1 MSDNS
6 NNMRK
11 ITKKLALI
19 TLILLISPLV
29 SLANVGPISLKAS
42 LDSAHIIMGKQTTL
56 HIEIVDNNG
65 VNGVLPILNSDT
77 IIAEIEVIS
86 KSQADT
92 IDLENN
98 RRQINQ
104 DIIIQSFDS
113 GLYTIPPIQYIVGKD
128 TFKANPLALK
138 VIPVSADSLQTIHG
152 QADVIYPNSRWY
164 DFLPDFITDYW
175 GWILVVIIVI
185 LGAIFGLLLYK
196 KKLPITLTPAKK
208 EIPPYELAIQLLE
221 KLRDEKLC
229 ERGQEKEFYT
239 RLTDILRSYIDSRF
253 GINAM
258 EMTTTQIIESL
269 NNNNNETVDSKS
281 YVEQVLEIADF
292 VKFAKVRPLPDDNVK
307 SYNWALQFVKETK
320 PIEETVNTI
329 DNSEN
334 TK

>member
-138 VIPVSADSLQTIHG
+138 VIPVSVDSLQTIHS

-196 KKLPITLTPAKK
+196 KKLPRTLTPTKK

-221 KLRDEKLC
+221 RLRDEKLC

-258 EMTTTQIIESL
+258 EMTSTQIIESL
-269 NNNNNETVDSKS
+269 NNNNETVSSKS

>member
-42 LDSAHIIMGKQTTL
+42 LDSAHLIMGKQTSL

-65 VNGVLPILNSDT
+65 VNGVLPILNADT

-138 VIPVSADSLQTIHG
+138 VIPVSVDSLQTIHS

-269 NNNNNETVDSKS
+269 NSNNETVDSKS

>member
-138 VIPVSADSLQTIHG
+138 VIPVSVDSLQTIHS

-269 NNNNNETVDSKS
+269 NSNNETVDSKS

>member
-138 VIPVSADSLQTIHG
+138 VIPVSVDSLQTIHG
-152 QADVIYPNSRWY
+152 QADVIYPSSRWY

-221 KLRDEKLC
+221 RLRDEKLC

-269 NNNNNETVDSKS
+269 NSNNETVDSKS

>member
-11 ITKKLALI
+11 ITKKLALFA
-19 TLILLISPLV
+19 LILLISPLV

-65 VNGVLPILNSDT
+65 VNGALPILDADT

-138 VIPVSADSLQTIHG
+138 VIPVSVDSLQTIHG

-175 GWILVVIIVI
+175 GWILVVIIII
-185 LGAIFGLLLYK
+185 LGAILALLLYK
-196 KKLPITLTPAKK
+196 KKLPIALTPAQK

-221 KLRDEKLC
+221 RLRDEKLC

-258 EMTTTQIIESL
+258 EMTSTQIIESL
-269 NNNNNETVDSKS
+269 NSNNETVDSKS

-320 PIEETVNTI
+320 PIEESENTI

>member
-1 MSDNS
+1 
-6 NNMRK
+6 MRK

-42 LDSAHIIMGKQTTL
+42 LDSAHIIMGKQTSL

-138 VIPVSADSLQTIHG
+138 VIPVSVDSLQTIHS

-185 LGAIFGLLLYK
+185 LGEIFGLLLYK

-269 NNNNNETVDSKS
+269 NSNNETVDSKS

>member
-1 MSDNS
+1 
-6 NNMRK
+6 MRK

-42 LDSAHIIMGKQTTL
+42 LDSAHIIMGKQTSL

-138 VIPVSADSLQTIHG
+138 VIPVSVDSLQTIHG

-269 NNNNNETVDSKS
+269 NSNNETVDSKS

>member
-1 MSDNS
+1 
-6 NNMRK
+6 MRK
-11 ITKKLALI
+11 ITKKLALFA
-19 TLILLISPLV
+19 LILLISPLV

-65 VNGVLPILNSDT
+65 VNGALPILDADT

-138 VIPVSADSLQTIHG
+138 VIPVSVDSLQTIHG
-152 QADVIYPNSRWY
+152 QADVINPNSRWY

-269 NNNNNETVDSKS
+269 NSNNETVDSKS

>member
-42 LDSAHIIMGKQTTL
+42 LDSAHIIMGKQTSL

-138 VIPVSADSLQTIHG
+138 VIPVSVDSLQTIHS

-196 KKLPITLTPAKK
+196 KKLPITLTPTKK

-221 KLRDEKLC
+221 RLRDEKLC

-258 EMTTTQIIESL
+258 EMTSTQIIESL
-269 NNNNNETVDSKS
+269 NNNNETVSSKS

>member
-11 ITKKLALI
+11 ITKELALFA
-19 TLILLISPLV
+19 LILLISPLV

-65 VNGVLPILNSDT
+65 VNGALPILDADT

-138 VIPVSADSLQTIHG
+138 VIPVSVDSLQTIHG

-175 GWILVVIIVI
+175 GWILVVIIII
-185 LGAIFGLLLYK
+185 LGAIFALLLYK
-196 KKLPITLTPAKK
+196 KKLPIALTTTKK

-269 NNNNNETVDSKS
+269 NNNNETICSKS

-320 PIEETVNTI
+320 PIEESENTI

>member
-11 ITKKLALI
+11 ITKELALFA
-19 TLILLISPLV
+19 LILLISPLV

-138 VIPVSADSLQTIHG
+138 VIPVSVDSLQTIHS

-269 NNNNNETVDSKS
+269 NSNNETVDSKS

>member
-11 ITKKLALI
+11 ITKKLALFA
-19 TLILLISPLV
+19 LILLISPLV

-65 VNGVLPILNSDT
+65 VNGALPILDADT

-138 VIPVSADSLQTIHG
+138 VIPVSVDSLQTIHG
-152 QADVIYPNSRWY
+152 QADVINPNSRWY

-269 NNNNNETVDSKS
+269 NSNNETVDSKS

>member
-11 ITKKLALI
+11 ITKELALFA
-19 TLILLISPLV
+19 LILLISPLV

-65 VNGVLPILNSDT
+65 VNGALPILDADT

-138 VIPVSADSLQTIHG
+138 VIPVSVDSLQTIHG

-196 KKLPITLTPAKK
+196 KKLPIALTPTQK

-269 NNNNNETVDSKS
+269 NNNNETVDSKS

-320 PIEETVNTI
+320 PIEATVNTI

>member
-138 VIPVSADSLQTIHG
+138 VIPVSVDSLQTIHG

-269 NNNNNETVDSKS
+269 NSNNETVDSKS

>member
-1 MSDNS
+1 
-6 NNMRK
+6 MRK
-11 ITKKLALI
+11 ITKKLALFA
-19 TLILLISPLV
+19 LILLISPLV

-65 VNGVLPILNSDT
+65 VNGALPILDADT

-138 VIPVSADSLQTIHG
+138 VIPVSVDSLQTIHG

-175 GWILVVIIVI
+175 GWILVVIIII
-185 LGAIFGLLLYK
+185 LGAIFALLLYK
-196 KKLPITLTPAKK
+196 KKLPIALTPAQK

-269 NNNNNETVDSKS
+269 NSNNETVGTKS

-320 PIEETVNTI
+320 PIEATVNTI

>member
-1 MSDNS
+1 
-6 NNMRK
+6 MRK
-11 ITKKLALI
+11 ITKKLALFA
-19 TLILLISPLV
+19 LILLISPLV

-65 VNGVLPILNSDT
+65 GNGVLPILDADT

-138 VIPVSADSLQTIHG
+138 VIPVSVDSLQTIHG

-175 GWILVVIIVI
+175 GWILVVIIII
-185 LGAIFGLLLYK
+185 LGAIFALLLYK
-196 KKLPITLTPAKK
+196 KKLPIALTPAQK
-208 EIPPYELAIQLLE
+208 EIPPYELAMQLLE
-221 KLRDEKLC
+221 RLRDEKLC

-258 EMTTTQIIESL
+258 EMTSTQIIESL
-269 NNNNNETVDSKS
+269 NSNNETVDSKS

-307 SYNWALQFVKETK
+307 SYNWAIQFVKETK
-320 PIEETVNTI
+320 PIEE
-329 DNSEN
+329 SEIQ
-334 TK
+334 

>member
-65 VNGVLPILNSDT
+65 VNGALPILDADT

-138 VIPVSADSLQTIHG
+138 VIPVSVDSLQTIHS

-269 NNNNNETVDSKS
+269 NSNNETVDSKS

>member
-11 ITKKLALI
+11 ITKELALFA
-19 TLILLISPLV
+19 LILLISPLV

-65 VNGVLPILNSDT
+65 VNGALPILDADT

-128 TFKANPLALK
+128 TFKANPLVLK
-138 VIPVSADSLQTIHG
+138 VIPVSVDSLQTIHG

-196 KKLPITLTPAKK
+196 KKLPITLTTTKK

-269 NNNNNETVDSKS
+269 NNNNETIRSKS

-320 PIEETVNTI
+320 PIEESVNTI

>member
-42 LDSAHIIMGKQTTL
+42 LDSAHIIMGKQTSL

-138 VIPVSADSLQTIHG
+138 VIPVSVDSLQTIHG

-269 NNNNNETVDSKS
+269 NSNNETVDSKS

>member
-42 LDSAHIIMGKQTTL
+42 LDSAHIIMGKQTSL

-65 VNGVLPILNSDT
+65 VNGVLPILNADT

-138 VIPVSADSLQTIHG
+138 VIPVSVDSLQTIHS

-269 NNNNNETVDSKS
+269 NSNNETVDSKS

>member
-11 ITKKLALI
+11 ITKELALFA
-19 TLILLISPLV
+19 LILLISPLV

-65 VNGVLPILNSDT
+65 VNGALPILDADT

-128 TFKANPLALK
+128 TFKANPLVLK
-138 VIPVSADSLQTIHG
+138 VIPVSVDSLQTIHG

-196 KKLPITLTPAKK
+196 KKLPIALTPTQK

-269 NNNNNETVDSKS
+269 NNNNETVDSKS

-320 PIEETVNTI
+320 PIEATVNTI

>member
-1 MSDNS
+1 
-6 NNMRK
+6 MRK

-42 LDSAHIIMGKQTTL
+42 LDSAHIIMGKQTSL

-138 VIPVSADSLQTIHG
+138 VIPVSVDSLQTIHS

-269 NNNNNETVDSKS
+269 NSNNETVDSKS

>member
-42 LDSAHIIMGKQTTL
+42 LDSAHLIMGKQTSL

-65 VNGVLPILNSDT
+65 VNGVLPILNADT

-113 GLYTIPPIQYIVGKD
+113 GLYTIPPIQYIVG
-128 TFKANPLALK
+128 
-138 VIPVSADSLQTIHG
+138 
-152 QADVIYPNSRWY
+152 
-164 DFLPDFITDYW
+164 
-175 GWILVVIIVI
+175 
-185 LGAIFGLLLYK
+185 
-196 KKLPITLTPAKK
+196 
-208 EIPPYELAIQLLE
+208 
-221 KLRDEKLC
+221 
-229 ERGQEKEFYT
+229 
-239 RLTDILRSYIDSRF
+239 
-253 GINAM
+253 
-258 EMTTTQIIESL
+258 
-269 NNNNNETVDSKS
+269 
-281 YVEQVLEIADF
+281 
-292 VKFAKVRPLPDDNVK
+292 
-307 SYNWALQFVKETK
+307 
-320 PIEETVNTI
+320 
-329 DNSEN
+329 
-334 TK
+334 

>member
-42 LDSAHIIMGKQTTL
+42 LDSAHIIMGKQTSL

-138 VIPVSADSLQTIHG
+138 VIPVSVDSLQTIHS

-229 ERGQEKEFYT
+229 ERGQDKEFYT

-269 NNNNNETVDSKS
+269 NNNNETIRSKS

>member
-42 LDSAHIIMGKQTTL
+42 LDSAHIIMGKQTSL

-138 VIPVSADSLQTIHG
+138 VIPVSVDSLQTIHS

-269 NNNNNETVDSKS
+269 NSNNETVDSKS

>member
-1 MSDNS
+1 
-6 NNMRK
+6 MRK

-138 VIPVSADSLQTIHG
+138 VIPVSVDSLQTIHS

-269 NNNNNETVDSKS
+269 NSNNETVDSKS

>member
-11 ITKKLALI
+11 ITKKLALFA
-19 TLILLISPLV
+19 LILLISPLV

-65 VNGVLPILNSDT
+65 GNGVLPILDADT

-138 VIPVSADSLQTIHG
+138 VIPVSVDSLQTIHG

-175 GWILVVIIVI
+175 GWILVVIIII
-185 LGAIFGLLLYK
+185 LGAIFALLLYK
-196 KKLPITLTPAKK
+196 KKLPIALTPAQK
-208 EIPPYELAIQLLE
+208 EIPPYELAMQLLE
-221 KLRDEKLC
+221 RLRDEKLC

-258 EMTTTQIIESL
+258 EMTSTQIIESL
-269 NNNNNETVDSKS
+269 NSNNETVDSKS

-307 SYNWALQFVKETK
+307 SYNWAIQFVKETK
-320 PIEETVNTI
+320 PIEE
-329 DNSEN
+329 SEIQ
-334 TK
+334 

>member
-11 ITKKLALI
+11 ITKELALFA
-19 TLILLISPLV
+19 LILLISPLV
-29 SLANVGPISLKAS
+29 SLANVGHISLKAS

-65 VNGVLPILNSDT
+65 VNGALPILDADT

-128 TFKANPLALK
+128 TFKANPLVLK
-138 VIPVSADSLQTIHG
+138 VIPVSVGSLQTIHG

-196 KKLPITLTPAKK
+196 KKLPIALTPVQK

-221 KLRDEKLC
+221 RLRDEKLC

-269 NNNNNETVDSKS
+269 NNNNETIRSKS

>member
-1 MSDNS
+1 
-6 NNMRK
+6 MRK

-42 LDSAHIIMGKQTTL
+42 LDSAHIIMGKQTSL

-138 VIPVSADSLQTIHG
+138 VIPVSVDSLQTIHS

-164 DFLPDFITDYW
+164 DFLPDFINDYW

-269 NNNNNETVDSKS
+269 NSNNETVDSKS

>member
-1 MSDNS
+1 
-6 NNMRK
+6 MRK

-138 VIPVSADSLQTIHG
+138 VIPVSVDSLQTIHS

-221 KLRDEKLC
+221 RLRDEKLC

-269 NNNNNETVDSKS
+269 NSNNETVDSKS

>member
-11 ITKKLALI
+11 ITKELALFA
-19 TLILLISPLV
+19 LILLISPLV

-65 VNGVLPILNSDT
+65 VNGALPILDADT

-138 VIPVSADSLQTIHG
+138 VIPVSVDSLQTIHG

-175 GWILVVIIVI
+175 GWILVVIIII
-185 LGAIFGLLLYK
+185 LGAIFALLLYK
-196 KKLPITLTPAKK
+196 KKLPIALTPTKK

-269 NNNNNETVDSKS
+269 NNNNETVDSKS

>member
-1 MSDNS
+1 MP
-6 NNMRK
+6 
-11 ITKKLALI
+11 IAL
-19 TLILLISPLV
+19 
-29 SLANVGPISLKAS
+29 
-42 LDSAHIIMGKQTTL
+42 TT
-56 HIEIVDNNG
+56 
-65 VNGVLPILNSDT
+65 T
-77 IIAEIEVIS
+77 
-86 KSQADT
+86 
-92 IDLENN
+92 
-98 RRQINQ
+98 
-104 DIIIQSFDS
+104 
-113 GLYTIPPIQYIVGKD
+113 
-128 TFKANPLALK
+128 
-138 VIPVSADSLQTIHG
+138 
-152 QADVIYPNSRWY
+152 
-164 DFLPDFITDYW
+164 
-175 GWILVVIIVI
+175 
-185 LGAIFGLLLYK
+185 
-196 KKLPITLTPAKK
+196 KK

-269 NNNNNETVDSKS
+269 NNNNETICSKS

-320 PIEETVNTI
+320 PIEESENTI

>member
-42 LDSAHIIMGKQTTL
+42 LDSAHIIMGKQTSL

-138 VIPVSADSLQTIHG
+138 VIPVSVDSLQTIHS

-269 NNNNNETVDSKS
+269 NNNNETIRSKS